1 MMKLLL
7 LLASVATTGAF
18 RAGAL
23 RVPQTALRSAT
34 PICVAIAP
42 EVRRPSA
49 SFPTPAPV
57 SSRVHCAVYRMGL

>member
-49 SFPTPAPV
+49 SSPPQ
-57 SSRVHCAVYRMGL
+57 RR